1 MLAERLNVGQ
11 FIEKLQAYPQDALV
25 VVAGANYDFDPASIE
40 LRDVDR
46 QSDGKLTEDWYPLED
61 DVPKEKV
68 KVVVVE

>member
-1 MLAERLNVGQ
+1 MAERLNVGQ
-11 FIEKLQAYPQDALV
+11 FIAKLQAYPQDTLV

-46 QSDGKLTEDWYPLED
+46 QSDGKLTEDWYLLND
-61 DVPKEKV
+61 DDPKGKV